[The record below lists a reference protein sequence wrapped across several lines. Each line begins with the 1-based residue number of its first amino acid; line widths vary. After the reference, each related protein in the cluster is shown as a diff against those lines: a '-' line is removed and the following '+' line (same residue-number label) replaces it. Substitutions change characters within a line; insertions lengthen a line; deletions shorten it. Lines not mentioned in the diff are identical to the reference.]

1 VSYFRP
7 LQAGKTGPRTVNR
20 FPDSTSQLSQN
31 AGQVKLQVCRFQT
44 VSTAGF
50 APNDCVKCASLE
62 RYSLNF
68 ASNGCHDRPTALRH
82 KR

>member
-31 AGQVKLQVCRFQT
+31 AGQVQEFMNRSAIIYRFRF
-44 VSTAGF
+44 G
-50 APNDCVKCASLE
+50 
-62 RYSLNF
+62 
-68 ASNGCHDRPTALRH
+68 ALLAVRFRH
-82 KR
+82 AAVVVRN